1 MNARDKDALS
11 SSGAIALYV
20 GIASVLKT
28 RILRREWPA
37 GTKVPTVDE
46 LSERYGVARATAR
59 QALQLLVSE
68 KLIAS
73 QRGRGTFVTYSDVPT
88 PHVSADIHEAVSA
101 AEPDH
106 AIAII
111 ERKHRV
117 PLPKPYVVR
126 GHAADSYT
134 CIRKTHSVG
143 GAPYGYFEIFIAQ
156 DVYDTFSPG
165 ADEKEKLAWLLM
177 QNRVPVMYGIERLS
191 IHAADIE
198 EAQHLRCNL
207 ADPTARMLRIMLGA
221 GERIIYAANNVYRGS
236 MFTQEREITS
246 YLHAPDVGFAS
257 GGRGSPAAVTGRVRG
272 GRGRPRD
279 EGTQELTRRGVA
291 RERVASVAAAVVR
304 GQREETKGE

>member
-11 SSGAIALYV
+11 SAGAIALYV

-37 GTKVPTVDE
+37 GTKVPTVEE

-68 KLIAS
+68 KLISS
-73 QRGRGTFVTYSDVPT
+73 QRGRGTFVTYDAVPS
-88 PHVSADIHEAVSA
+88 PHVSADILEAVSA

-106 AIAII
+106 SIAII
-111 ERKHRV
+111 ERMHRV
-117 PLPKPYVVR
+117 PLPAPFVVR

-156 DVYDTFSPG
+156 DVYERFPPG
-165 ADEKEKLAWLLM
+165 ADEKEKLACLM
-177 QNRVPVMYGIERLS
+177 TQAGVPVTHGIERLS

-198 EAQHLRCNL
+198 EAQYLRCNL
-207 ADPTARMLRIMLGA
+207 ADPTARMFRVMVGT
-221 GERIIYAANNVYRGS
+221 GDRIIYAANSIYRGS

-246 YLHAPDVGFAS
+246 YLRAPDAS
-257 GGRGSPAAVTGRVRG
+257 DGAGGAGKARAPASSPRKRGSSIP
-272 GRGRPRD
+272 
-279 EGTQELTRRGVA
+279 ERRKSK
-291 RERVASVAAAVVR
+291 R
-304 GQREETKGE
+304 

>member
-73 QRGRGTFVTYSDVPT
+73 QRGRGTFVTYADIPT
-88 PHVSADIHEAVSA
+88 PHVSADILGAVSA
-101 AEPDH
+101 TEPDH
-106 AIAII
+106 SIRII
-111 ERKHRV
+111 ERLHRV
-117 PLPKPYVVR
+117 PLPAPYIVR
-126 GHAADSYT
+126 GHAADAYT
-134 CIRKTHSVG
+134 CLRKTHSVG
-143 GAPYGYFEIFIAQ
+143 GVPYGYFEIFIAQ
-156 DVYDTFSPG
+156 DVYERFPPG
-165 ADEKEKLAWLLM
+165 ADEKEKLAWLM
-177 QNRVPVMYGIERLS
+177 TQARVPIIHGIERLS

-198 EAQHLRCNL
+198 EAQYLGCNL
-207 ADPTARMLRIMLGA
+207 ADPTARMFRVMVGT
-221 GERIIYAANNVYRGS
+221 GERIIYAANSIYRGS

-246 YLHAPDVGFAS
+246 YLQAPEAGVDD
-257 GGRGSPAAVTGRVRG
+257 GRKKKG
-272 GRGRPRD
+272 
-279 EGTQELTRRGVA
+279 A
-291 RERVASVAAAVVR
+291 RAKA
-304 GQREETKGE
+304 